1 LLRLGG
7 YIFPGKFLIIRPLGQ
22 PALMTEVTGSTPAN
36 RTKQIAFEK
45 RLAKQ
50 LCNSWTTKL
59 TRIRECLHRQQKTYD
74 SRRFL
79 ERLGFGRAAKS
90 LNVSPRFSA
99 WRELSA
105 FPARLFLAAV
115 QAYHKSL
122 KIVGLQPPGFDVSS
136 PNDIFCRPHKTVR
149 PSVRQKSYP
158 QPEVTKVK

>member
-36 RTKQIAFEK
+36 RTKQIASKNDSRNNFAI
-45 RLAKQ
+45 RM
-50 LCNSWTTKL
+50 TKL
-59 TRIRECLHRQQKTYD
+59 IRIRVCLHRQQKTYD

-79 ERLGFGRAAKS
+79 ERLGFARAAKS
-90 LNVSPRFSA
+90 LNMSPRFSA